1 LLRTIATVL
10 LRLGGWRIE
19 GKPPD
24 CRKYVL
30 IAAPHTT
37 NWDFVWVL
45 TFAAYYGMR
54 IQWIGKHTLFRFPYG
69 WVMRRLGGVSVRRH
83 QRQSLVK
90 QMADALKAADSMCL
104 VVPVEGTRGHVT
116 HWKSGFYHIARTAGV
131 PIAMGFLDY
140 SRKRGGIGPLLEPTG
155 DVRRDMDRLRAFY
168 ADKLGK
174 FPAKT
179 SPIRLVEEE
188 TGIIVEPE
196 ADAPKGTV
204 PAPAVAG

>member
-1 LLRTIATVL
+1 MRALAAFLLRI
-10 LRLGGWRIE
+10 GGWHVE
-19 GKPPD
+19 GAPPA

-45 TFAAYYGMR
+45 TFAAFYGMR
-54 IQWIGKHTLFRFPYG
+54 IQWIGKHTLFRWPYG
-69 WVMRRLGGVSVRRH
+69 WIMRRLGGIPVKRDR
-83 QRQSLVK
+83 RQSLVK
-90 QMADALKAADSMCL
+90 QMADMLSATDSMCL
-104 VVPVEGTRGHVT
+104 VVPVEGTRGHMT

-155 DVRRDMDRLRAFY
+155 EVARDMDRLRAFY

-174 FPAKT
+174 FPEKT

-188 TGIIVEPE
+188 SGIIAEPE
-196 ADAPKGTV
+196 TPETAAAE
-204 PAPAVAG
+204 PAPVVAG